1 MNELLTEYD
10 LARYQRQMMIQGW
23 SEAGQLKIKKSR
35 VFIIGAGGLGSP
47 VSIYLAAAGVGD
59 IRICDDDTVE
69 LSNLNRQILHPD
81 DRLGVSKAVSAE
93 KTLHEINPTI
103 SVTGIAE
110 RLTEDNAE
118 RLIGTPDLIL
128 DCLDNFDTRFLIN
141 RYCLKHK
148 IPFVH
153 GAISGL
159 AGQITFIQPFETA
172 CLRCFIPSAPPK
184 SVFPVLGTTPGIIG
198 TLQAMEALKY
208 LAGVGE
214 GLKGRILF
222 FDGENM
228 SFEMITVY
236 RRPDCPDCGAKK

>member
-10 LARYQRQMMIQGW
+10 VTRYKRQMMIQGW
-23 SEAGQLKIKKSR
+23 GEAGQTKIKNSK

-47 VSIYLAAAGVGD
+47 VSIYLATAGVGE
-59 IRICDDDTVE
+59 IRICDDDKVE

-81 DRLGVSKAVSAE
+81 NRLEMGKAISAE

-103 SVTGIAE
+103 SVTGIPE
-110 RLTEDNAE
+110 RMTEENTE
-118 RLIGTPDLIL
+118 RIIGAPDLIL
-128 DCLDNFDTRFLIN
+128 DCLDNFETRFLIN
-141 RYCLKHK
+141 KYCVTHK

-159 AGQITFIQPFETA
+159 AGQITFIQPYETA

-184 SVFPVLGTTPGIIG
+184 SVFPVLGATPGVIG

-208 LAGVGE
+208 LSGVGE

-222 FDGENM
+222 FDGDTM
-228 SFEMITVY
+228 SFEMVTVK
-236 RRPDCPDCGAKK
+236 RRPDCPVCGDKQ